1 LPWPARASKERGIYH
16 KDSLV
21 VISAAAT
28 PKITIS
34 QFLIAHYRPGNS
46 DGNWIEPAWEY
57 MHFHPALQSE
67 HLSKIGIWEKNGQI
81 VAVVHYEGN
90 LGEAFFQ
97 FQPAYRYLRE
107 EMLDYA
113 EKIYPGLPKKVV
125 ASTCAPTS
133 MTTTRNSWP
142 WCKHAAI
149 GHPAATGHK
158 SRFSGI
164 CRYAS

>member
-1 LPWPARASKERGIYH
+1 MTFRYYDHAQDYQR
-16 KDSLV
+16 
-21 VISAAAT
+21 
-28 PKITIS
+28 IS

-113 EKIYPGLPKKVV
+113 EKNLPGTSQKSGRKYLCAYLNDNDPEFLALVQARGYRSPGSHGPQISVLWYLPL
-125 ASTCAPTS
+125 
-133 MTTTRNSWP
+133 
-142 WCKHAAI
+142 CKLI
-149 GHPAATGHK
+149 PV
-158 SRFSGI
+158 FL
-164 CRYAS
+164 